1 MIRKTISLKWAVSWM
16 SLALLIFISTVLL
29 CAPLVP
35 IVWLLWNWIA
45 VKLGLPSLSFVEAA
59 GLMLL
64 IRLLQ
69 ATVMLTNPTA
79 QKAAEVAAE
88 DERQAA

>member
-1 MIRKTISLKWAVSWM
+1 MIRKTISFKWAASWV

-45 VKLGLPSLSFVEAA
+45 VKLGLPPLSFVETA
-59 GLMLL
+59 GLMLMA
-64 IRLLQ
+64 RLLQ
-69 ATVMLTNPTA
+69 ASVLATNPTA
-79 QKAAEVAAE
+79 QKAAESE
-88 DERQAA
+88 

>member
-1 MIRKTISLKWAVSWM
+1 MIRRIVSFKWAVSWI
-16 SLALLIFISTVLL
+16 SLSLLIFISTVLL

-45 VKLGLPSLSFVEAA
+45 VKLGLPPLSFIEVA

-64 IRLLQ
+64 ARLLQ
-69 ATVMLTNPTA
+69 ASVMTTNPTA
-79 QKAAEVAAE
+79 QKAADAAV
-88 DERQAA
+88 DERQAS